1 MPAVCG
7 SGKRGSPAIRPIAPA
22 EHDRQQ
28 YHPRRG
34 HIFADAVAI
43 WVGQSGD
50 NTISHNE
57 ISDHYYTGIS
67 TGWTWGYRE
76 NLAKNNRIEHNHI
89 HHLGQGLLSDLAG
102 FYSLGPSEGTLI
114 AGNVVHDIYSTT
126 YGGWGLYTDEGSTG
140 ITMRDNL
147 VYNTKTGGF
156 HQHYGRDNV
165 IRNNIFAYS
174 LQWQVQLS
182 RPEAHRSFTFSNNIV
197 YWTRVDST
205 AAPSR
210 RPRCCS
216 RRTCSGTRPAS
227 PSISLPST

>member
-1 MPAVCG
+1 M
-7 SGKRGSPAIRPIAPA
+7 
-22 EHDRQQ
+22 
-28 YHPRRG
+28 
-34 HIFADAVAI
+34 AI

-67 TGWTWGYRE
+67 TGWTWGYTR

-89 HHLGQGLLSDLAG
+89 HHLGQGVLSDLGG
-102 FYSLGPSEGTLI
+102 FYSLGPSEGTTLV
-114 AGNVVHDIYSTT
+114 GNVVHDIYSTT

-140 ITMRDNL
+140 VVMRDNL

-197 YWTRVDST
+197 YWDRGKLYGGPFEKAHVVLEKNLFWDASGKPVNFTPVSLELAGQGHRCHDRG
-205 AAPSR
+205 PGR
-210 RPRCCS
+210 RPED
-216 RRTCSGTRPAS
+216 RPPAMAGEG
-227 PSISLPST
+227 P